1 MNVPF
6 KWAPLFTAEKFNE
19 HPALNE
25 PPPPLSNEHPFWKVE
40 NQISAPALIQII
52 TVIVVSGDDLI
63 TWDGLFQ
70 SYYHKTKE

>member
-1 MNVPF
+1 MPPF

-19 HPALNE
+19 L
-25 PPPPLSNEHPFWKVE
+25 PFWKVE
-40 NQISAPALIQII
+40 NQISDPALIQLIMVII
-52 TVIVVSGDDLI
+52 ISGDDLI